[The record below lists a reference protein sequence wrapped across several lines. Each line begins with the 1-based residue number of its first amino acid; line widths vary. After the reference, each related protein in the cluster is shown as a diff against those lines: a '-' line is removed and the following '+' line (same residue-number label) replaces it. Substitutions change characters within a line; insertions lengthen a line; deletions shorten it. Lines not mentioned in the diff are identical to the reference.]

1 MERGFFME
9 EAMIKS
15 FYRVFCRIEE
25 AIAGILLGIIAVLV
39 FTAAMARTAGYPINW
54 AMDVSL
60 LLFAWEV
67 FLGGDIAIRSRKLVN
82 VDMFTNRLPGKAQK
96 AIGLIFAFL
105 ILAFLFVLVRY
116 GIPLCLESVKRLFQ
130 TLPISYAWCTLAVP
144 LSAIFMII
152 SQIIIVIED
161 IKKPSDKW
169 GR

>member
-1 MERGFFME
+1 
-9 EAMIKS
+9 MIKS
-15 FYRVFCRIEE
+15 CYRVFCKVEE
-25 AIAGILLGIIAVLV
+25 VTAGVLLAIISLLV
-39 FTAAMARTAGYPINW
+39 FVSAMARTAGYPLNW

-82 VDMFTNRLPGKAQK
+82 VDMFINRFPGKVQK
-96 AIGLIFAFL
+96 IISLAFAFL
-105 ILAFLFVLVRY
+105 ILAFLFILVRY

-144 LSAIFMII
+144 LSSIFMII
-152 SQIIIVIED
+152 SQVIIVIED
-161 IKKPSDKW
+161 IKKPANQW